1 MKVKVL
7 QEIINKRYRIDI
19 TFDKGI
25 IWWGSTEITYSN
37 YKNMIDKDSK
47 YKKTI
52 KHELIDREC
61 IDEFERYDMNYKV
74 GDHMWYDNTEY
85 TIKEVVD
92 SGSEGIRI
100 YLNKQR
106 VAKEIGK
113 EETEKLLKDIKI
125 YQDKLKKEY
134 DTKLKT
140 LDDGKIADKENNK
153 SLIRRFKNYCIVK
166 LRGSIN
172 KHLCDYC
179 HKEVELNRQ
188 HLCKIGDELY
198 SGHSHC
204 MMKLIKEMK

>member
-7 QEIINKRYRIDI
+7 QEVVNKRYRVDE

-37 YKNMIDKDSK
+37 YKIMINKDSK
-47 YKKTI
+47 YKLTTKY
-52 KHELIDREC
+52 ELIDREC

-85 TIKEVVD
+85 IIREVVD

-106 VAKEIGK
+106 VVKEIGK

-125 YQDKLKKEY
+125 YQDELNEEY
-134 DTKLKT
+134 KAKIKT
-140 LDDGKIADKENNK
+140 LNDEKMTDKEDNK
-153 SLIRRFKNYCIVK
+153 SLIQRFKNYCIIK
-166 LRGSIN
+166 LGGSVN
-172 KHLCDYC
+172 
-179 HKEVELNRQ
+179 E
-188 HLCKIGDELY
+188 G
-198 SGHSHC
+198 
-204 MMKLIKEMK
+204 

>member
-7 QEIINKRYRIDI
+7 QEVVNKRYYVDI
-19 TFDKGI
+19 AFDRGI
-25 IWWGSTEITYSN
+25 IWWGSTEITYTN
-37 YKNMIDKDSK
+37 YKIMIDKDSK

-52 KHELIDREC
+52 KYELIDREC

-106 VAKEIGK
+106 VVKEIGK

-125 YQDKLKKEY
+125 YQDELNEEYKE
-134 DTKLKT
+134 KIKT
-140 LDDGKIADKENNK
+140 LNDEKIIKKDNNK
-153 SLIRRFKNYCIVK
+153 SVIQKIKNYCIFK
-166 LRGSIN
+166 LGGSVN
-172 KHLCDYC
+172 
-179 HKEVELNRQ
+179 E
-188 HLCKIGDELY
+188 G
-198 SGHSHC
+198 
-204 MMKLIKEMK
+204 